1 MIDFGPLWLTAKL
14 ALITTGILLVIA
26 IPLCYWLAY
35 SRFRFK
41 AAVEAIV
48 SLPLVLPPS
57 VLGFYLLVAFSP
69 ESTFGKFLDSYF
81 DIRLVFTFEGLVIA
95 SVLYSLP
102 FMVHPIQSGLKNLPI
117 SLKEAAYTLGK
128 SKYTTLA
135 KILLPNIKSAILT
148 GVVLT
153 FAHTIGEFGVVLM
166 IGGSIP
172 DETRVVAIAIY
183 DEVQAMNYDMA
194 NVYAG
199 ILFSFTFFALLG
211 VYLINNTFNKTNPL
225 HD

>member
-1 MIDFGPLWLTAKL
+1 MIDLGPLWLTAKL
-14 ALITTGILLVIA
+14 ALITTAILLVVS
-26 IPLCYWLAY
+26 IPISYWLAY
-35 SRFRFK
+35 STYKYK
-41 AAVEAIV
+41 AAVEALV

-69 ESTFGKFLDSYF
+69 ENAFGTFLDTYF
-81 DIRLVFTFEGLVIA
+81 NLRLVFTFEGLIIA

-102 FMVHPIQSGLKNLPI
+102 FMVHPIQSGLKNLPL
-117 SLKEAAYTLGK
+117 SLREAAYTLGK
-128 SKYTTLA
+128 SRWTTLI
-135 KILLPNIKSAILT
+135 KILLPNVKTSVLT
-148 GVVLT
+148 GIVLT

-172 DETRVVAIAIY
+172 EETRVVAIAIY
-183 DEVQAMNYDMA
+183 DEVQAMNYGTA

-199 ILFSFTFFALLG
+199 ILFSFTFLVLLG
-211 VYLINNTFNKTNPL
+211 VYYINNSFHKVHPR